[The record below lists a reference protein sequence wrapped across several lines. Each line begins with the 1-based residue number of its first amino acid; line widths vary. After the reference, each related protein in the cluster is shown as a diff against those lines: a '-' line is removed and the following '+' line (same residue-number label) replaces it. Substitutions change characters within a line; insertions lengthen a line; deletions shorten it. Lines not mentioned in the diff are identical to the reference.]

1 MEVGIGPQ
9 AVVERRN
16 RRQVSFAQRY
26 PGMGIDH
33 SAATL
38 AAERAAEIDEG
49 ALPVQPLVEAAGR
62 DPALGVD
69 GHGPRTRGGAV
80 AVPEGSTKPAP
91 LPQRGTPKHRRAN
104 AEAVHHE
111 AGLDHAARGVQHQ
124 AACEADLRV
133 AGRPVGQFR
142 QATRRDRPHAARHEH
157 QRAGVGERSRHDLI
171 DQSR

>member
-69 GHGPRTRGGAV
+69 GHGPRTRGSAV

-111 AGLDHAARGVQHQ
+111 AGLDHAARGVQH
-124 AACEADLRV
+124 
-133 AGRPVGQFR
+133 
-142 QATRRDRPHAARHEH
+142 
-157 QRAGVGERSRHDLI
+157 
-171 DQSR
+171 